1 MPQHYDVIYTEFK
14 NACESTPE
22 NVFPINNVLDDADNY
37 YKIRTEKELFEF
49 IANGGLESRSFV
61 NKKEWKNN
69 FTENKPLYAYA
80 YHFRTNAIP
89 GYIAIIKN
97 VPNHNWFIKS
107 FHPPTDYNPTLAGP
121 LQALGFKSSEE
132 K

>member
-22 NVFPINNVLDDADNY
+22 KVFPINNVLDDADNY
-37 YKIRTEKELFEF
+37 YKIRTERVLLEI
-49 IANGGLESRSFV
+49 IANDGLESRSFV

-69 FTENKPLYAYA
+69 FTENEPLYVYA
-80 YHFRTNAIP
+80 YHFHTNAIP

-97 VPNHNWFIKS
+97 IPHQNWFIKS
-107 FHPPTDYNPTLAGP
+107 FHPPEGSTPSLAEP
-121 LQALGFKSSEE
+121 MRALGFKSSEE